1 MSRKLLSLV
10 DLYEFYCK
18 QNKSVK
24 FSAMDT
30 DASIVVHIEEP
41 FIFEASESEDNDQ
54 MRVNLRLCHSQRN
67 LNSSFIDDAVLEK
80 AIPSAYNMPILG
92 YIWKDDND
100 ISHFAGHEFY
110 INEDGE
116 YVYEEIP
123 VGCIPESADLKL
135 VQYDGDDRKYLEGQG
150 CIWKEYSDAA
160 DILEREKNLSVS
172 VELEIRD
179 LAFNAADKVMVINDF
194 IFTAVTILGVD
205 PKTGEEVRPGM
216 ENSCVSI
223 NSLEDFSKKENSLFS
238 KEIKEKLVEL
248 ENKINDLSNFN
259 IKNTTNKKGGEILE
273 KEFETED
280 VVVDTEV
287 QEEAVEEID
296 KDTTAGE
303 TSTEETVEE
312 ATEEFSEE
320 TESDEAE
327 EIDNSEKEAEDNSET
342 EEASEDVQE
351 EVSEVLSEGVEEKFT
366 KTFELSHDD
375 IKVGLYN
382 LLAPFEDE
390 DNDWYGIVNVFDDY
404 FIYQGYFD
412 PSNCYKQGYSKE
424 GDSIQFSG
432 ERIHMNAEYLTDNEL
447 AELNV
452 MRSNYSE
459 ISEKLAKYEAEP
471 QKIEKIESDEYA
483 MIRDTEEFKAIESDH
498 FDLSVE
504 EITKA
509 LDDAVL
515 KYAKA
520 NKLNYSA
527 KKDGKV
533 ERKLFS
539 TETSVKTGKYDS
551 LFKK

>member
-1 MSRKLLSLV
+1 MKTKFLTLNNLYEYFNQNENQNYIFSAKSEDDKIVVQVPGEAKFEQKEDPEGLFSVTLYACHDQDNLNKSYIDTNDLENAFDSFANKPILAYIHEV
-10 DLYEFYCK
+10 DGQYEFYGHNMHMEEDELIYDEVPVGIIPETNNIHYEHNDENDKNYGVVDGYLYEEYSKAPEIVRRDGGCFC
-18 QNKSVK
+18 SIELSISEMK
-24 FSAMDT
+24 FDGKT
-30 DASIVVHIEEP
+30 KLLH
-41 FIFEASESEDNDQ
+41 
-54 MRVNLRLCHSQRN
+54 LT
-67 LNSSFIDDAVLEK
+67 SFDVSGITL
-80 AIPSAYNMPILG
+80 LG
-92 YIWKDDND
+92 KT
-100 ISHFAGHEFY
+100 
-110 INEDGE
+110 EDG
-116 YVYEEIP
+116 
-123 VGCIPESADLKL
+123 DT
-135 VQYDGDDRKYLEGQG
+135 
-150 CIWKEYSDAA
+150 
-160 DILEREKNLSVS
+160 
-172 VELEIRD
+172 
-179 LAFNAADKVMVINDF
+179 VM
-194 IFTAVTILGVD
+194 
-205 PKTGEEVRPGM
+205 PGM
-216 ENSCVSI
+216 EQAHVEI
-223 NSLEDFSKKENSLFS
+223 KDFSKKENSLFS

-287 QEEAVEEID
+287 QEEAVEGID
-296 KDTTAGE
+296 EDTTAGE
-303 TSTEETVEE
+303 TSVEETIEE

-327 EIDNSEKEAEDNSET
+327 ETDNSEKEAEDDSET

-412 PSNCYKQGYSKE
+412 PSNCYKQGYSKD

-447 AELNV
+447 AELNA

-498 FDLSVE
+498 FDLDVE
-504 EITKA
+504 TIAKT
-509 LDDAVL
+509 LDEVVL

-527 KKDGKV
+527 KEDSKV

-539 TETSVKTGKYDS
+539 TETSIKTGKYDS